1 MGVPV
6 GGVLLVAPRPL
17 VLLLCV
23 RWRARGRPWFWQ
35 ALASGVLMQQMW
47 TVRSSWLTF
56 LSAVPPPF
64 PVPQSIVT
72 LSEFSKKR
80 CDVFGKIAFECDED
94 LDCLGGFCKV
104 WANSK
109 SKWLLCFVP
118 PHVNAL

>member
-1 MGVPV
+1 MVLAGAGVWGADAADV
-6 GGVLLVAPRPL
+6 DGEEQLAYLFVRRP
-17 VLLLCV
+17 
-23 RWRARGRPWFWQ
+23 
-35 ALASGVLMQQMW
+35 
-47 TVRSSWLTF
+47 
-56 LSAVPPPF
+56 PPPF